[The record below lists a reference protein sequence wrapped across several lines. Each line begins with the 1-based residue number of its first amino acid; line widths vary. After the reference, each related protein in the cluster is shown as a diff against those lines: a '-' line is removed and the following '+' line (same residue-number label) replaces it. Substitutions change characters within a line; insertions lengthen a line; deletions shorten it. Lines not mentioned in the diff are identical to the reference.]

1 MFGAGSGGLQ
11 PQILYSASVILSP
24 LPSVKLHQAL
34 GRVEAEVVRGAGHEG
49 VLLLAD
55 ETGDQSGARIFL
67 LAAEDLAVTT
77 RNYQAVTG
85 SSPGKNLYEETANTP
100 VVTM

>member
-1 MFGAGSGGLQ
+1 MFGAGSGGLK
-11 PQILYSASVILSP
+11 PQILYSASVLLSP

-34 GRVEAEVVRGAGHEG
+34 GRVEALVVRGARHDG

-55 ETGDQSGARIFL
+55 ETGDQTGARIFL
-67 LAAEDLAVTT
+67 LTAQDLAVTT
-77 RNYQAVTG
+77 RNHQAVTG
-85 SSPGKNLYEETANTP
+85 SSPGKNLYEEKRNTP